1 MEVDTKNTSS
11 VGFLP
16 ARLLQH
22 KLLKFKKN
30 EEIKTSTQQKFQ
42 NNNNELEKCSKI
54 RTPSRLDNLSDMS
67 PDNAVEREKNNDLSF
82 KGKTLNFNALFVTYS
97 TLCRVP
103 GVIIN
108 TVLSIGQVV
117 DYTGIQIETIQM
129 SFFRFTLGR
138 FGSSVRVSDISN
150 EAQTAPTGL
159 HISPEISNNG
169 LYRNMSKLD
178 GNDESSTL
186 SGLPALNEGAINLR

>member
-42 NNNNELEKCSKI
+42 NNNNELEKCSNI

-67 PDNAVEREKNNDLSF
+67 PDNATEREKNNDLSF
-82 KGKTLNFNALFVTYS
+82 PGKT
-97 TLCRVP
+97 
-103 GVIIN
+103 
-108 TVLSIGQVV
+108 
-117 DYTGIQIETIQM
+117 
-129 SFFRFTLGR
+129 
-138 FGSSVRVSDISN
+138 
-150 EAQTAPTGL
+150 
-159 HISPEISNNG
+159 
-169 LYRNMSKLD
+169 
-178 GNDESSTL
+178 
-186 SGLPALNEGAINLR
+186 

>member
-108 TVLSIGQVV
+108 TVPSIGQVV

-129 SFFRFTLGR
+129 SFFSFHTRP
-138 FGSSVRVSDISN
+138 IW
-150 EAQTAPTGL
+150 
-159 HISPEISNNG
+159 
-169 LYRNMSKLD
+169 
-178 GNDESSTL
+178 
-186 SGLPALNEGAINLR
+186 